1 MISRIVH
8 FIRSGIWEI
17 QLNGL
22 PAVQRFLVRYLRVTL
37 LAVSGF
43 YRDGCTLRASA
54 LTYYSLLSVVPF
66 LAMAFGIAKGF
77 GLEKYIEDEIMNLAR
92 RGQWEVDVTSRIV
105 EFSHSLLENAKG
117 GVIAG
122 IGVVF
127 LFWAILSILGQIEE
141 SFNTIWQVRRPRTL
155 IRKFT
160 DYVTLVVSAPI
171 LFIISSSMT
180 VLIASRVE
188 MVVQKM
194 AFLGMVGSGI
204 LFLLRLLPY
213 VSIWVL
219 LTMHYIV
226 MPNARVP
233 IRSGLL
239 AGVVTGTLYQIVQWF
254 YIKFQIGVASYGAI
268 YGSFA
273 ALPLFLVWLQL
284 SWMIVLFGAEISY
297 ANGHFETYGFHPDL
311 SKMSLHARKVFALR
325 IYSLLIKRFSKA
337 ESPLSAT
344 QISQALKL
352 PVRLVRELLGELSD
366 AGLVVETAGERNHER
381 TFQPGRSIEAI
392 TVKDALDAY
401 EQGKRTPIPFPRS
414 DDEKEI
420 SDVLRRLSDLVE
432 KAPENVLLKGI

>member
-8 FIRSGIWEI
+8 FIRSGVWEI
-17 QLNGL
+17 QLKGL
-22 PAVQRFLVRYLRVTL
+22 PAVQRILVRYLRVIL
-37 LAVSGF
+37 LAISGF
-43 YRDGCTLRASA
+43 YRDGCALRASA
-54 LTYYSLLSVVPF
+54 LTYYSLLSVVPL

-77 GLEKYIEDEIMNLAR
+77 GLEKYIENEITNLAQ

-105 EFSHSLLENAKG
+105 GFSHSLLENAKG

-122 IGVVF
+122 IGVVL
-127 LFWAILSILGQIEE
+127 LFWTILSILGQIEE

-160 DYVTLVVSAPI
+160 DYVTLVVSGPI
-171 LFIISSSMT
+171 LFIISSSLT

-188 MVVQKM
+188 TVVQKM
-194 AFLGMVGSGI
+194 AFLGVLGTGI

-226 MPNARVP
+226 MPNTRVP

-239 AGVVTGTLYQIVQWF
+239 AGVVTGTIYQVVQWF

-284 SWMIVLFGAEISY
+284 SWMIVLFGAEVSY
-297 ANGHFETYGFHPDL
+297 ANGHFETYGFHPDF
-311 SKMSLHARKVFALR
+311 SKTSLHARKVFALR
-325 IYSLLIKRFSKA
+325 VYSLLIKRFSKA

-344 QISQALKL
+344 QISQALKI
-352 PVRLVRELLGELSD
+352 PVRLVRELLDELSG
-366 AGLVVETAGERNHER
+366 AGLVVETAAERNHER
-381 TFQPGRSIEAI
+381 TFQPARSIEAI

-401 EQGKRTPIPFPRS
+401 EQGKTTSIPFPRS

-420 SDVLRRLSDLVE
+420 SDVLRKLSDLVE
-432 KAPENVLLKGI
+432 KAPENVLLKEM

>member
-1 MISRIVH
+1 MISRIVR
-8 FIRSGIWEI
+8 FIRSGVWEI
-17 QLNGL
+17 QLNDL

-37 LAVSGF
+37 LAISGF
-43 YRDGCTLRASA
+43 YRDACTLRASA

-77 GLEKYIEDEIMNLAR
+77 GLEKYIEDEIMNLAQ

-141 SFNTIWQVRRPRTL
+141 SFNTIWQVRRPRTV

-297 ANGHFETYGFHPDL
+297 ANGHFETYGFHPDF

-344 QISQALKL
+344 QISQALKV
-352 PVRLVRELLGELSD
+352 PARLVRELLDELSG
-366 AGLVVETAGERNHER
+366 AGLVVETAREQNHEV
-381 TFQPGRSIEAI
+381 TFQPGRSIERI
-392 TVKDALDAY
+392 TLKDALDAY
-401 EQGKRTPIPFPRS
+401 EQGRTASIPFPRS

-420 SDVLRRLSDLVE
+420 SDLLRRISDLVD
-432 KAPENVLLKGI
+432 KAPENVLLKEI